1 MSFCLFYH
9 DCIYI
14 LFVSCEG
21 DILYYGSQLSTY
33 YRVNGCMIFLS

>member
-9 DCIYI
+9 DGIYI

-21 DILYYGSQLSTY
+21 DILYGSQLSTY
-33 YRVNGCMIFLS
+33 